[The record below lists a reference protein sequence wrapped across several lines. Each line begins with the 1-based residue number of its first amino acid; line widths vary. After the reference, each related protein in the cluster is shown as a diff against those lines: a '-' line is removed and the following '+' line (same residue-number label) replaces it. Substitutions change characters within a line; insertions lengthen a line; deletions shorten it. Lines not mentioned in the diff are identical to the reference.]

1 MAVRGSYSGMA
12 MTRLA
17 TSVVNHPEAIS
28 SAELRALAEY
38 NAHLS
43 RRERTILLNL
53 TRRLVEI
60 ERRDGAEA
68 VERRLR
74 EVCAVMGPTGNA

>member
-1 MAVRGSYSGMA
+1 MAVRGTYSGMA

-17 TSVVNHPEAIS
+17 TNVVNHPEAIS
-28 SAELRALAEY
+28 SDELRALAEY

-43 RRERTILLNL
+43 RRERAILLSI

-60 ERRDGAEA
+60 ERREGAEA

-74 EVCAVMGPTGNA
+74 EVCAVMGPAGNA

>member
-17 TSVVNHPEAIS
+17 ANAFNHPEAIS

-38 NAHLS
+38 HAHLS
-43 RRERTILLNL
+43 RRERAVLLNI

-60 ERRDGAEA
+60 ERREGAEA

-74 EVCAVMGPTGNA
+74 EVCAVMGPSGNA